1 MGLPNTASVKLY
13 GKNRKTGGAL
23 PILTSS
29 RVWVGGL
36 DWGQTIKWWKATYL
50 NPLSGGSKCNVHSEL
65 WVSDTIGNNPV
76 GHWPAQRPCKFMGTL
91 TGELGGS
98 RSCSGMFS
106 FWAEY
111 DCGWIRVR
119 TSQTLTFQKLLSWS
133 LAFVREKKTPLLQM
147 ALHLILE
154 TYNWKASHSQ
164 LCFYASCSVLHGQ
177 LILFLK
183 KKIIFYWNLFIKPS
197 TGYILSRCLFS
208 KKSQSISYFPLIDLW
223 CLLLWYACKVIV
235 YYCH

>member
-91 TGELGGS
+91 TRELGGS

-133 LAFVREKKTPLLQM
+133 LAFVREKKNTFVANGFAFNSRDIQ
-147 ALHLILE
+147 LE
-154 TYNWKASHSQ
+154 SVSFPAVF
-164 LCFYASCSVLHGQ
+164 LCFMFCFTWTIDSF
-177 LILFLK
+177 FL